1 MGWIVTP
8 AIGAEARRA
17 LEVKETDESGR
28 SNHDEGAYRGEP
40 MTQGVGPSG
49 LSWADGLWVV
59 PGLRV
64 RRQVRPGTTGGAVP
78 VFTTARRAADYLAR
92 LSRDGLA
99 VLHVPPAEVGATLAG
114 FVERGESRLVIDP
127 RQADART
134 ITVAAALAAVS
145 AAG

>member
-1 MGWIVTP
+1 
-8 AIGAEARRA
+8 
-17 LEVKETDESGR
+17 
-28 SNHDEGAYRGEP
+28 

-127 RQADART
+127 RQADARSPFRT
-134 ITVAAALAAVS
+134 TESAGDDVAPDGPKLSGRTPLAIVTLV
-145 AAG
+145 GVD